1 MNLDNKFSALQLSII
16 NDQAA
21 LYTCACP
28 LQVSLQIASLR
39 KLFDYQKE
47 CIALESQADNPAQIQ
62 VHHRIAESTKQ
73 AHQIMEQCL
82 DDILYLEG
90 WDRAKMEMPPGI
102 RKRIEIN

>member
-1 MNLDNKFSALQLSII
+1 MNLDHKFSALQLSII

-47 CIALESQADNPAQIQ
+47 CIDSETSSDSHVQIQ
-62 VHHRIAESTKQ
+62 VHHRIAEVTKQ
-73 AHQIMEQCL
+73 AHQLMEQCL
-82 DDILYLEG
+82 GDILDLEG
-90 WDRAKMEMPPGI
+90 WDRTSMEMPPGI
-102 RKRIEIN
+102 RKRIEIH